1 MPSYLI
7 TGASRGLG
15 YAWLKHLSSNAQ
27 NTVIGLVRD
36 EATAESRLATDRRTN
51 VYHVCADIT
60 DPKALATAAG
70 QVRDITGGGLDVLI
84 NNAAILTPTSAFK
97 PITDLSPEVL
107 ERDILHSCRTN
118 VVGVAHTVNAFLPLI
133 RRGRAKKVITI
144 SSLLADPDL
153 VTHFALDNATP
164 YAISKSAANL
174 LMAKYHA
181 SLGATEGIL
190 FMALSP
196 GAVSK
201 PDAAPPTE
209 GEAEGRRRMVA
220 KLKAYAPHFSGPM
233 TMEKSVRRQL
243 EVIEN
248 ATVGTHGGAFVSHLG
263 NKQWL

>member
-15 YAWLKHLSSNAQ
+15 YTWLKHLSSNPQ
-27 NTVIGLVRD
+27 NTVVGLVRD
-36 EATAESRLATDRRTN
+36 KSSTHTHLLADRLTN
-51 VYHVCADIT
+51 AHLVCADIT
-60 DPKALATAAG
+60 DPKALQTAAE
-70 QVRDITGGGLDVLI
+70 QVGAITGGGLDVLI
-84 NNAAILTPTSAFK
+84 NNAAILTPTSAFT
-97 PITDLSPEVL
+97 PITDLAPEVL
-107 ERDILHSCRTN
+107 ERDILQSCRTN

-153 VTHFALDNATP
+153 VRHFALDNATP
-164 YAISKSAANL
+164 YAISKAAANL

-181 SLGATEGIL
+181 SLGATDGIL
-190 FMALSP
+190 FMAISP

-201 PDAAPPTE
+201 PDTAPSE

-220 KLKAYAPHFSGPM
+220 KLQAYAPHFSSPM
-233 TMEKSVRRQL
+233 TMEDSVRWQL

-248 ATVGTHGGAFVSHLG
+248 ATVETHGGAFVSHLG

>member
-36 EATAESRLATDRRTN
+36 EATTHNRRSTDRLAN
-51 VYHVCADIT
+51 VHHVCADIT
-60 DPKALATAAG
+60 DPRALATAAE
-70 QVRDITGGGLDVLI
+70 QVRDITAGSLDVLI
-84 NNAAILTPTSAFK
+84 NNAAILTATSAFK
-97 PITDLSPEVL
+97 PITDLSPEAL

-144 SSLLADPDL
+144 SSLLADSDL
-153 VTHFALDNATP
+153 VRHFALDVATP

-201 PDAAPPTE
+201 PGTAPTE
-209 GEAEGRRRMVA
+209 GEAEGRRRMIA
-220 KLKAYAPHFSGPM
+220 KFKAYAPHFSAPI
-233 TMEKSVRRQL
+233 TMEESVRRQL
-243 EVIEN
+243 EVIES
-248 ATVGTHGGAFVSHLG
+248 AAVETHGGAFVSHLG

>member
-15 YAWLKHLSSNAQ
+15 YIWLKHISSKPG

-36 EATAESRLATDRRTN
+36 KATTQSRLVADRLTN
-51 VYHVCADIT
+51 VHLVGADIT
-60 DPKALATAAG
+60 NAQALKTAAEE
-70 QVRDITGGGLDVLI
+70 VRGITGGSLDILI
-84 NNAAILTPTSAFK
+84 NNAAILAARSAFT
-97 PITDLSPEVL
+97 PIIDLSPEAL
-107 ERDILHSCRTN
+107 EQDIVDSCRTN

-133 RRGRAKKVITI
+133 RKGRDKKVITI
-144 SSLLADPDL
+144 SSLLADLDL
-153 VTHFALDNATP
+153 VRHLALDNATP

-190 FMALSP
+190 FMSISP

-201 PDAAPPTE
+201 PDTPPRE
-209 GEAEGRRRMVA
+209 DEAEGRQKMVA
-220 KLKAYAPHFSGPM
+220 RLKAYAPHFSGPM
-233 TMEKSVRRQL
+233 TMEESVRMQL

-248 ATVGTHGGAFVSHLG
+248 ATVETYGGAFVSHLG
-263 NKQWL
+263 NQQWL